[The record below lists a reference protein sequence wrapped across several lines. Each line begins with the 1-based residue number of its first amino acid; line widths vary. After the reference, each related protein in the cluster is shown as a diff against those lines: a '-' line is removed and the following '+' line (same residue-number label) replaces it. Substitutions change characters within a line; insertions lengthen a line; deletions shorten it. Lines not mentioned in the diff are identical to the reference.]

1 MRKLPVVAAIAALA
15 FAGAAS
21 AEVYSSHAAPE
32 VRVSLSPKMQKL
44 AAETYGERDVN
55 DLAAE
60 LRRDVQRELVRTG
73 VLAGGRAE
81 LVLVDAQ
88 PNRPTFKQLGDKPG
102 LSFQSFSVGGARIE
116 GKLISLDGVETPVS
130 YSWYETDIRNAPHSA
145 TWSDAN
151 WTIDRFARRLSRGEL
166 LASR

>member
-1 MRKLPVVAAIAALA
+1 MRMLPITLLAALSVA
-15 FAGAAS
+15 TAAS
-21 AEVYSSHAAPE
+21 AEVYSSHPAPE
-32 VRVSLSPKMQKL
+32 VRVSVSPKLEKL
-44 AAETYGERDVN
+44 AKDKYGLRDVN

-60 LRRDVQRELVRTG
+60 LKRDVERELGRTG

-88 PNRPTFKQLGDKPG
+88 PNRPTFKQLGDTPG
-102 LSFQSFSVGGARIE
+102 LSFHSFGVGGARIE
-116 GKLISLDGVETPVS
+116 GKLIALDGSVTPVS
-130 YSWYETDIRNAPHSA
+130 YSWYETDIRNAPYSA

-151 WTIDRFARRLSRGEL
+151 WTIDRFARRLARGET